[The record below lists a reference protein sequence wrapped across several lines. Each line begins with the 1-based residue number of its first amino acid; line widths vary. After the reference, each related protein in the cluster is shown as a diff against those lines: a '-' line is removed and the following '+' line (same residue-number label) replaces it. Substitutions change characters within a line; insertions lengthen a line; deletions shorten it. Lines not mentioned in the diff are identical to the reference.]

1 MVSKWTTLEDSWK
14 VLDSLAD
21 PYVGIVRREYRKL
34 RDVDDVW
41 GHSYGAHGTDSE
53 ILFGIPSNSYNGGGS
68 DNPGAARLA
77 AIGKQ
82 WKDIVRLIC
91 HWIPMLYVLDHKR
104 N

>member
-53 ILFGIPSNSYNGGGS
+53 ILFES
-68 DNPGAARLA
+68 L
-77 AIGKQ
+77 
-82 WKDIVRLIC
+82 LIL
-91 HWIPMLYVLDHKR
+91 IMEADRIIQLRQD
-104 N
+104 